1 MSGGTCASNVLG
13 VNIVIAVAFQED
25 FIIIK
30 SLERSKHEP
39 LYLFYFSETDFT
51 PAHYQSIK
59 PGFRPM
65 LPHSLTHSLTHSP
78 TPWLP
83 PAINLTEESLHGI
96 PVMMDCP
103 DPVSQLQISE
113 EPFNSVHIF
122 TGENP
127 VSVIDAQAPP
137 PTRGRSDLISI

>member
-1 MSGGTCASNVLG
+1 M
-13 VNIVIAVAFQED
+13 AFQED
-25 FIIIK
+25 STSVK
-30 SLERSKHEP
+30 LTSLQLTIS
-39 LYLFYFSETDFT
+39 
-51 PAHYQSIK
+51 QS
-59 PGFRPM
+59 GQDSG
-65 LPHSLTHSLTHSP
+65 LCSLTPS
-78 TPWLP
+78 LP
-83 PAINLTEESLHGI
+83 PTINLTEESLHSI
-96 PVMMDCP
+96 PVMMDCL

>member
-1 MSGGTCASNVLG
+1 MNHYISSTSVKLTSLQLTISQSGQDSGLC
-13 VNIVIAVAFQED
+13 
-25 FIIIK
+25 
-30 SLERSKHEP
+30 
-39 LYLFYFSETDFT
+39 
-51 PAHYQSIK
+51 
-59 PGFRPM
+59 
-65 LPHSLTHSLTHSP
+65 SLTHSP
-78 TPWLP
+78 TLSLP